1 MLSASPSSPSV
12 ASPRQDAC
20 LAVLLVL
27 LVGLNLR
34 PILAA
39 IGPLLDGIQVA
50 TGLDGSAAG
59 ALTTLPIA
67 AMGLCALGGARLQ
80 AWLGERRGI
89 ALGLL
94 LLALANAVRWDEP
107 SGLGLILTAGLGGVG
122 IALVQALIPAYIR
135 RCYPQRTSTLMG
147 LYTTGIMG
155 GAALAAATA
164 APLAEHWGWA
174 PGLALWTLPVLLAL
188 VTWLALARPD
198 APVSTAVPR
207 AQPWRSRQAW
217 VLLAFFGIGTSAYTL
232 VLAWLPPYYTGL
244 GWQPVDSGLLLG
256 GLSLA
261 EVSAGLL
268 LSATIARLRNRR
280 PLVLGVLGVVLVG
293 LLGLALVP
301 LQLALPIALLLGL
314 GIGTL
319 FPLSL
324 ILAMDQVRDPG
335 EAGALLGFV
344 QGGGYLIASLAP
356 LAAGILRD
364 QLDSLANAWLLMA
377 LGVVLLMGLGLH
389 LTRTE
394 RVVGLA
400 PCHEA

>member
-1 MLSASPSSPSV
+1 MLSASPSSPTTL
-12 ASPRQDAC
+12 SPRQDA
-20 LAVLLVL
+20 LLGVLLVL

-155 GAALAAATA
+155 GAAVAAATA
-164 APLAEHWGWA
+164 APLAEQLGWA
-174 PGLALWTLPVLLAL
+174 QGLALWTLPVLLAL
-188 VTWLALARPD
+188 VTWLVLARPD
-198 APVSTAVPR
+198 APVSIAVPR

-244 GWQPVDSGLLLG
+244 GWPPVDSGLLLG

-268 LSATIARLRNRR
+268 LSATIARLHNRR

-314 GIGTL
+314 GIGAL

-324 ILAMDQVRDPG
+324 ILAMDQVRDPR

-377 LGVVLLMGLGLH
+377 LGLVLLMGLGLR
-389 LTRTE
+389 LTRPA
-394 RVVGLA
+394 RPLVASGYQQA
-400 PCHEA
+400 

>member
-67 AMGLCALGGARLQ
+67 AIGLCALGGARLQ

-164 APLAEHWGWA
+164 APLAEHWGWV

-377 LGVVLLMGLGLH
+377 VGVVLLMGLGLH

>member
-1 MLSASPSSPSV
+1 M
-12 ASPRQDAC
+12 
-20 LAVLLVL
+20 LLVL

-164 APLAEHWGWA
+164 APLAERLGWA

-301 LQLALPIALLLGL
+301 LRLALPIALLLGL

-377 LGVVLLMGLGLH
+377 VGVVLLMGLGLH

>member
-1 MLSASPSSPSV
+1 MLSASPSSPTV
-12 ASPRQDAC
+12 AAPRQDAC

-164 APLAEHWGWA
+164 APLAEQLGWA

-198 APVSTAVPR
+198 APVSTAAPR

>member
-1 MLSASPSSPSV
+1 M
-12 ASPRQDAC
+12 
-20 LAVLLVL
+20 LLVL

-164 APLAEHWGWA
+164 APLAEQLGWA

-377 LGVVLLMGLGLH
+377 VGVVLLMGLGLH

>member
-12 ASPRQDAC
+12 ALPRQDAC

-164 APLAEHWGWA
+164 APLAEQLGWA

-198 APVSTAVPR
+198 APVSTAAPC

-217 VLLAFFGIGTSAYTL
+217 VLLTFFGIGTSAYTL

-377 LGVVLLMGLGLH
+377 VGVVLLMGLGLH

>member
-1 MLSASPSSPSV
+1 MLSASPSSPTV

-164 APLAEHWGWA
+164 APLAEQLGWA

-377 LGVVLLMGLGLH
+377 VGVVLLMGLGLH

>member
-1 MLSASPSSPSV
+1 MLSASSSSPTM
-12 ASPRQDAC
+12 AAPRQDAF

-39 IGPLLDGIQVA
+39 IGPLLDGIQAA
-50 TGLDGSAAG
+50 TGLEGSGAG
-59 ALTTLPIA
+59 VLTTLPIA

-94 LLALANAVRWDEP
+94 LLALANAARWEEP
-107 SGLGLILTAGLGGVG
+107 GSLGLILTAGLGGVG

-135 RCYPQRTSTLMG
+135 RCYPARTSTLMG

-155 GAALAAATA
+155 GAAVAAATA
-164 APLAEHWGWA
+164 APLAEQLGWGQ
-174 PGLALWTLPVLLAL
+174 GLAVWTLPVLLAL
-188 VTWLALARPD
+188 GIWLALARPD
-198 APVSTAVPR
+198 APLVAAAPR
-207 AQPWRSRQAW
+207 AQAWRSRQAW
-217 VLLAFFGIGTSAYTL
+217 LLLAFFGIGTAAYTL
-232 VLAWLPPYYTGL
+232 VLSWLPPYYTGL
-244 GWQPVDSGLLLG
+244 GWRPADSGLLLG
-256 GLSLA
+256 GVSLA

-268 LSATIARLRNRR
+268 LSATIARLRHRR

-293 LLGLALVP
+293 LLCLALAP
-301 LQLALPIALLLGL
+301 LRLAIPTAILLGL
-314 GIGTL
+314 GIGAL

-324 ILAMDQVRDPG
+324 ILAMDQVRDPAD
-335 EAGALLGFV
+335 AGALLGFV

-364 QLDSLANAWLLMA
+364 HLDSLANAWLLMA
-377 LGVVLLMGLGLH
+377 LGVLLLMGLGLR
-389 LTRTE
+389 LTRPE
-394 RVVGLA
+394 QPVLA
-400 PCHEA
+400 TRCQEA

>member
-1 MLSASPSSPSV
+1 MLSASSSSPT
-12 ASPRQDAC
+12 APAPRQDAF

-39 IGPLLDGIQVA
+39 IGPLLDGIQAA
-50 TGLDGSAAG
+50 TGLEGSGAG

-94 LLALANAVRWDEP
+94 LLALANALRWEEP

-135 RCYPQRTSTLMG
+135 HCYPQRTSTLMG

-155 GAALAAATA
+155 GAAVAAASA

-174 PGLALWTLPVLLAL
+174 QGLALWTLPVLLAL
-188 VTWLALARPD
+188 GTWLALARPD
-198 APVSTAVPR
+198 APAQTITPR
-207 AQPWRSRQAW
+207 AQPWRQRQGW
-217 VLLAFFGIGTSAYTL
+217 LLLAFFGIGTAAYTL

-244 GWQPVDSGLLLG
+244 GWQPADSGLLLG
-256 GLSLA
+256 GVSLA

-280 PLVLGVLGVVLVG
+280 PLVLGVLGVVLIG
-293 LLGLALVP
+293 LLCLALAP
-301 LQLALPIALLLGL
+301 LQLAVPTAILLGL
-314 GIGTL
+314 GIGAL

-324 ILAMDQVRDPG
+324 ILAMDKVRDPA

-364 QLDSLANAWLLMA
+364 YLDSLANAWLLMA
-377 LGVVLLMGLGLH
+377 VGVVLLMGLGLR
-389 LTRTE
+389 LTRPAQPAK
-394 RVVGLA
+394 VAGYQQA
-400 PCHEA
+400 

>member
-1 MLSASPSSPSV
+1 MLSASPSSPT
-12 ASPRQDAC
+12 ATTPRQDAF

-39 IGPLLDGIQVA
+39 IGPLLDGIQAA
-50 TGLDGSAAG
+50 TGLEGSGAG

-80 AWLGERRGI
+80 AALGERRGI

-94 LLALANAVRWDEP
+94 LLALANALRWDEP
-107 SGLGLILTAGLGGVG
+107 SGAGLLLTAGLGGVG

-135 RCYPQRTSTLMG
+135 RHYPQRTSTLMG

-155 GAALAAATA
+155 GAAVAAATA
-164 APLAEHWGWA
+164 APLAERWGWA
-174 PGLALWTLPVLLAL
+174 PGLAFWTLPVLLAL
-188 VTWLALARPD
+188 GAWLALARPA
-198 APVSTAVPR
+198 APVATAAPR
-207 AQPWRSRQAW
+207 ARPWRSRQAW
-217 VLLAFFGIGTSAYTL
+217 LLLAFFGIGTAAYTL

-244 GWQPVDSGLLLG
+244 GWQPADSGLLLG

-268 LSATIARLRNRR
+268 LSAVIARLRDRC

-293 LLGLALVP
+293 LLCLALAP
-301 LQLALPIALLLGL
+301 LPLALPTALLLGL
-314 GIGTL
+314 GIGAL

-324 ILAMDQVRDPG
+324 ILAMDQVRDPA
-335 EAGALLGFV
+335 EAGAWLGFV

-377 LGVVLLMGLGLH
+377 LGVLLLMGLGLR
-389 LTRTE
+389 LTRPA
-394 RVVGLA
+394 RAVVPA
-400 PCHEA
+400 HCQEA

>member
-164 APLAEHWGWA
+164 APLAERLGWA

-301 LQLALPIALLLGL
+301 LRLALPIALLLGL

-377 LGVVLLMGLGLH
+377 VGVVLLMGLGLH